1 VESVVEP
8 GHETFFVLAKIDV
21 ADPKFLK
28 AERFAPGFNP
38 PRESGE
44 IALVE
49 AGGAPRRLAPVCGL
63 GLLLQRYNQSMD
75 ENQPTAFSGRLYTAD
90 QVRHLDQAAIEGHG
104 IAGQELMERAGR
116 AAFTAIRERFSEQR
130 KWLVVCGAG
139 NNGGDGYVIAR
150 LAREAGIDCRL
161 CALKSPDS
169 LSGDAA
175 SAAQRWIDRGGN
187 AELGP
192 PRNVSD
198 CDLIVDALLGTG
210 LDRPAEGEYAA
221 AISTINVSA
230 ARVAAV
236 DIPSGLNSDTGRAM
250 GGIAV
255 EAELTVT
262 FIGLKRGLFTA
273 DGPDHAGKVQFAGLG
288 VPRAAYETVNDSG
301 ILIQENIILFH
312 LAARRKNSHKG
323 DYGWLLGL
331 GGDRG
336 MSGALRLCGEAA
348 LRSGAGKVTLLTH
361 PDHAA
366 VVNAGRAE
374 LMVRGVAGGDEAAE
388 ALADA
393 DVLVLGTGLGR
404 SDWSKSL
411 LEACRG
417 IGKPMVLDADALNWL
432 AEAGDVDDFI
442 KTGSAVLTPH
452 PAEAGRL
459 LGLSAAEVQQDRVS
473 AAQALA
479 DKSGAVVVLKGC
491 GTVVSEPDGR
501 YAICPL
507 GNPGMASAGTGDVL
521 SGVIGAMLAQ
531 GLDAWA
537 AATVGVVAHAAAGDR
552 AASEIGER
560 GLIASDLIERLPA
573 VLNPR

>member
-1 VESVVEP
+1 
-8 GHETFFVLAKIDV
+8 
-21 ADPKFLK
+21 
-28 AERFAPGFNP
+28 
-38 PRESGE
+38 
-44 IALVE
+44 
-49 AGGAPRRLAPVCGL
+49 
-63 GLLLQRYNQSMD
+63 
-75 ENQPTAFSGRLYTAD
+75 
-90 QVRHLDQAAIEGHG
+90 
-104 IAGQELMERAGR
+104 
-116 AAFTAIRERFSEQR
+116 
-130 KWLVVCGAG
+130 
-139 NNGGDGYVIAR
+139 
-150 LAREAGIDCRL
+150 
-161 CALKSPDS
+161 
-169 LSGDAA
+169 
-175 SAAQRWIDRGGN
+175 
-187 AELGP
+187 
-192 PRNVSD
+192 
-198 CDLIVDALLGTG
+198 
-210 LDRPAEGEYAA
+210 
-221 AISTINVSA
+221 
-230 ARVAAV
+230 
-236 DIPSGLNSDTGRAM
+236 
-250 GGIAV
+250 
-255 EAELTVT
+255 
-262 FIGLKRGLFTA
+262 
-273 DGPDHAGKVQFAGLG
+273 
-288 VPRAAYETVNDSG
+288 
-301 ILIQENIILFH
+301 
-312 LAARRKNSHKG
+312 
-323 DYGWLLGL
+323 
-331 GGDRG
+331 

-366 VVNAGRAE
+366 VLNVGRAE
-374 LMVRGVAGGDEAAE
+374 LMVRGVAGGGEAAE

-417 IGKPMVLDADALNWL
+417 IAKPMVLDADALNWL

-491 GTVVSEPDGR
+491 GTVVSEQGGR

-552 AASEIGER
+552 AACEIGER